1 MADRVLVVFNDKD
14 GIAQVAELLERMNQ
28 PGVVALVESDGWF
41 VENVQNAAKARADL
55 RGEADAL
62 AFAAGKRGRAAIK
75 REIAES
81 HRAKEFQPLL
91 DLAADAIGDKSLAR
105 RELEVDGCRE
115 RAIQR
120 QRGE

>member
-28 PGVVALVESDGWF
+28 AGVIALVESDRGF
-41 VENVQNAAKARADL
+41 VDNVQKAAKARADL

-62 AFAAGKRGRAAIK
+62 AFAARKRGRAAIK

-81 HRAKEFQPLL
+81 HRAKKFQPLL
-91 DLAADAIGDKSLAR
+91 ERAADAVGDESLAR

-115 RAIQR
+115 RAIER
-120 QRGE
+120 